1 MNFTQKQIRI
11 YAMVALLAGAYGTA
25 AYGQVKRTWL
35 GENVQATASHSTAIG
50 ANSKATG
57 YNSTAVGADN
67 SASESHATAIGSDSQ
82 ASGASST
89 ALGQG
94 SRATA
99 LSSTAL
105 GSSSRATGTQST
117 ASGAYAN
124 ATGTQSTAFGAESQA
139 TGQAGVA
146 LGLQSKATNYATTAT
161 GYGSEATGHLSTATG
176 SASRAIGANSTALG
190 NGTNASGA
198 SATALGADAN
208 ASGTSSVALGRNSV
222 ATEANTVSV
231 GSSTIK
237 RRIVNVTNGIASNDA
252 ATVGQVNRSVTTNS
266 VAGTATLKDANGSTK
281 ATVYTKDKVDSLLS
295 SAAMKGA
302 KGDKGDKGDRGLQGL
317 RGIQGVAGA
326 KGDKGDKGDQG
337 IQGVAGAKGD
347 KGDKGAGIV
356 VNNGEGTATIAED
369 TDSTKAATV
378 YTKAGTDNLLKDKA
392 DSAAVEAN
400 TTAIGDA
407 SSGLVKKTNRT
418 RRMVKQINEH
428 LGIGGKRSV
437 KDADNATVLSAG
449 REITSADET
458 SEKDTITGAAVVL
471 STDKAA
477 IERAD
482 GTEALAATNT
492 GTVLKGGTGTTLQT
506 LRDQDKGVAAGT
518 GNSGVSYQT
527 TMYGLNGDNNAE
539 YTTDATA
546 FNTFNTNG
554 TLPADAPA
562 GATGII
568 NEGGVYKYVTN
579 VRLGGVA
586 AGVKANDAV
595 NKGQLDAVLQDV
607 QAADQRITANT
618 QGIANNSKRIDSNTQ
633 GIANNSK
640 RIDNNTQG
648 IANVAAIAGMPALP
662 AGADG
667 GFSAGVGHY
676 GGKSAV
682 AIGFQHRLNANTT
695 FKMAAATSSNG
706 KPAVSTG
713 FSYSW
718 GGASPDATGQ
728 SQQVVALQDQLR
740 IQATENAGL
749 MAQQTAQAAEIEELK
764 HQRQA
769 QATENAGLKWQQ
781 ANLAAEIDE
790 LKHQRMAQAAE
801 IQELKRLI
809 SVVLASQ

>member
-1 MNFTQKQIRI
+1 
-11 YAMVALLAGAYGTA
+11 
-25 AYGQVKRTWL
+25 
-35 GENVQATASHSTAIG
+35 
-50 ANSKATG
+50 
-57 YNSTAVGADN
+57 
-67 SASESHATAIGSDSQ
+67 
-82 ASGASST
+82 
-89 ALGQG
+89 
-94 SRATA
+94 
-99 LSSTAL
+99 
-105 GSSSRATGTQST
+105 
-117 ASGAYAN
+117 
-124 ATGTQSTAFGAESQA
+124 
-139 TGQAGVA
+139 
-146 LGLQSKATNYATTAT
+146 
-161 GYGSEATGHLSTATG
+161 
-176 SASRAIGANSTALG
+176 
-190 NGTNASGA
+190 
-198 SATALGADAN
+198 
-208 ASGTSSVALGRNSV
+208 
-222 ATEANTVSV
+222 
-231 GSSTIK
+231 
-237 RRIVNVTNGIASNDA
+237 
-252 ATVGQVNRSVTTNS
+252 
-266 VAGTATLKDANGSTK
+266 
-281 ATVYTKDKVDSLLS
+281 
-295 SAAMKGA
+295 
-302 KGDKGDKGDRGLQGL
+302 
-317 RGIQGVAGA
+317 
-326 KGDKGDKGDQG
+326 
-337 IQGVAGAKGD
+337 
-347 KGDKGAGIV
+347 
-356 VNNGEGTATIAED
+356 NGEGTATIAED

-428 LGIGGKRSV
+428 LGIGGKRGV
-437 KDADNATVLSAG
+437 KDAGKATVLSAG

-492 GTVLKGGTGTTLQT
+492 ETVLKGGTGTTLQT

-607 QAADQRITANT
+607 QAADQRITANA
-618 QGIANNSKRIDSNTQ
+618 QGIANNSKRIDT
-633 GIANNSK
+633 
-640 RIDNNTQG
+640 NTQG